1 MIDQDKRQTIY
12 YLHKEGMSL
21 REIARTL
28 RVSTTTVTAII
39 RQQGIMPEKVRED
52 KITIDEVLL
61 RKVYK
66 DCKGWKQRIHEILTE
81 EHGIAIG
88 YSTLTRLIRELE
100 LDNRKAQQRCGQVPD
115 EPGQE
120 MQHDTTT
127 YTLMLGGLRTLVVA
141 SIIYLRYSKIRYL
154 KFYRHFNRFTM
165 KCFLH
170 EALMFW
176 GYAARECI
184 IDNTNL
190 ARLYGA
196 GKNAVIVPEM
206 ERFAAQYGFLFV
218 CHEKGHANRKAG
230 NERSFYTTETN
241 FLPGRTFK
249 TLEDLN
255 AQAFLWATDR
265 MMKRPVAKTRLIPAD
280 LFDCEQAYLSKVP
293 ACISPPY
300 LEHHRRCDQY
310 GYIPVHGNYYWVPGE
325 QRYRD
330 VMALEY
336 SDHLKVYL
344 HRRCLGVYALPP
356 DGTKNQK
363 FGPDGQPPPRQQ
375 PHNRKKPTASEEKRL
390 REVSADVG
398 RYIDELL
405 VPMSGK
411 KRHGM
416 IRQLYRLHQKVT
428 PSLFQLTIARALTYR
443 ITDMEAIHRIAALQM
458 RQGEWE
464 TLNPMVDK
472 TYKKRKCFI
481 DGQFV
486 DDVDLAVYDDPEE
499 THG

>member
-1 MIDQDKRQTIY
+1 M
-12 YLHKEGMSL
+12 
-21 REIARTL
+21 
-28 RVSTTTVTAII
+28 RVSPTTVTTII
-39 RQQGIMPEKVRED
+39 QQQGIMPETVRED

-61 RKVYK
+61 RKLYK
-66 DCKGWKQRIHEILTE
+66 DCNGWKQRIHEILTE

-88 YSTLTRLIRELE
+88 YSTLTRLIRDLN
-100 LDNRKAQQRCGQVPD
+100 LGNRKSQQRCGQVPD

-127 YTLMLGGLRTLVVA
+127 YTLLLGGVRTLVVA

-154 KFYRHFNRFTM
+154 KFYRHFKRFTM

-176 GYAARECI
+176 GYGAWECI

-190 ARLYGA
+190 ARLHGT

-206 ERFAAQYGFLFV
+206 ERFATQYGFVFI

-249 TLEDLN
+249 SLEDLN
-255 AQAFLWATDR
+255 AQAFSWATDR
-265 MMKRPVAKTRLIPAD
+265 MMKRPLAKTRLIPAD
-280 LFDCEQAYLSKVP
+280 LFDSEQAFLTKVP
-293 ACISPPY
+293 AFISPPY
-300 LEHHRRCDQY
+300 QEHHRRCDQY
-310 GYIPVHGNYYWVPGE
+310 GYIPVHGNFYWVPGD

-330 VMALEY
+330 VLALEY
-336 SDHLKVYL
+336 SDQLKVYR
-344 HRRCLGVYALPP
+344 HRRCLGVYKLPP
-356 DGTKNQK
+356 DGTKNEAV
-363 FGPDGQPPPRQQ
+363 GPNGQAPPKQQ
-375 PHNRKKPTASEEKRL
+375 PHNRKKPTAAEEKRL
-390 REVSADVG
+390 REVSVDVG

-405 VPMSGK
+405 MPMSGK

-416 IRQLYRLHQKVT
+416 IRQLYRLHQKIT
-428 PSLFQLTIARALTYR
+428 PSLFQSTMVRALTYR
-443 ITDMEAIHRIAALQM
+443 ITDMDVIHRIAALQL
-458 RQGEWE
+458 RQGDWE
-464 TLNPMVDK
+464 IQSPVIDT
-472 TYKKRKCFI
+472 TYKHRKCFL

-486 DDVDLAVYDDPEE
+486 DAVDLSVYDDQEG